1 MRWKTVYGVFIL
13 AVLLTA
19 VIPASSIPT
28 RGPYVDDPPPIEYEP
43 GYGSPNTPGGLC
55 TLCAMVSCG
64 CAPAP
69 PGYILFKLCDCTGSN
84 CWNSCA
90 YVESGE

>member
-1 MRWKTVYGVFIL
+1 MTSTTVYRVLIL
-13 AVLLTA
+13 VILVSTA
-19 VIPASSIPT
+19 IPASSTIPT
-28 RGPYVDDPPPIEYEP
+28 PLYQDPPPPWDPY

-64 CAPAP
+64 CALAP
-69 PGYILFKLCDCTGSN
+69 PGYVLIKLCDCTGSN
-84 CWNSCA
+84 CWNSCV